1 MGRPEKIV
9 AQEDKVDI
17 CNLNATKNM
26 GAKKISKL
34 VKFKGIGYNKIGRI
48 IKDCPKILA
57 SAIGS
62 DTLTRAAPSGVLI
75 SPSVSGELNQ
85 TGTGSSSNQWKLKG
99 AESMLSSDFSPDES
113 DSDSDDYDLGPYLG
127 DYSPILQPIQTSM
140 LNPADFLKG
149 LVNGLN
155 TTFNSRMHSLIA
167 DWADRVTR
175 PLFPNLFPNQREKT
189 TNENLSEI
197 VDKLEKKEAKSTERE
212 LNTADDSIEETG
224 SCSCLDDERDS
235 IDDSDQ
241 KSTGNADNPSVGR
254 VIVKEVNHSEPPAE
268 KAISNESSVG
278 TSTTEPRATP
288 PQLLEKSK
296 QEQNTSIQQSVSGNL
311 NQSPLVPP
319 PPPLVGVSD
328 IVSPGTNNRLDTLT
342 TPPPAGT
349 EEKPK
354 TSLDGTT
361 AQLQP
366 RRIRKRNCRVR
377 T

>member
-167 DWADRVTR
+167 DWADRVPDHCSLTS
-175 PLFPNLFPNQREKT
+175 FPTSEKRLPMRT
-189 TNENLSEI
+189 
-197 VDKLEKKEAKSTERE
+197 
-212 LNTADDSIEETG
+212 
-224 SCSCLDDERDS
+224 C
-235 IDDSDQ
+235 Q
-241 KSTGNADNPSVGR
+241 KSS
-254 VIVKEVNHSEPPAE
+254 
-268 KAISNESSVG
+268 
-278 TSTTEPRATP
+278 TS
-288 PQLLEKSK
+288 
-296 QEQNTSIQQSVSGNL
+296 
-311 NQSPLVPP
+311 
-319 PPPLVGVSD
+319 
-328 IVSPGTNNRLDTLT
+328 
-342 TPPPAGT
+342 
-349 EEKPK
+349 
-354 TSLDGTT
+354 
-361 AQLQP
+361 
-366 RRIRKRNCRVR
+366 
-377 T
+377 